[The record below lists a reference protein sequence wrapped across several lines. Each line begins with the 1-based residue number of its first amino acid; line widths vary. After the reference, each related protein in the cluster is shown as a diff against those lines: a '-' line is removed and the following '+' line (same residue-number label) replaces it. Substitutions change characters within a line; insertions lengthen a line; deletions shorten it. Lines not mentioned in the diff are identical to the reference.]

1 VLRVREWLLGEEAV
15 GKLNAAPRAQNIPLL
30 LPSVPPWA
38 APLFGGVHPNIF
50 KGCAPRDYVL
60 SDFLMLHGANPRKVT
75 DDLASSNRRFFVPA
89 ATYYPGFVTR
99 AG

>member
-1 VLRVREWLLGEEAV
+1 
-15 GKLNAAPRAQNIPLL
+15 
-30 LPSVPPWA
+30 
-38 APLFGGVHPNIF
+38 
-50 KGCAPRDYVL
+50 
-60 SDFLMLHGANPRKVT
+60 MLHGANPRKVT